1 MVKKKIG
8 LVLFGLLSL
17 NLFLAACGSTSG
29 PEFVAFSAPDFS
41 LSDLQGNTVRLSQYR
56 GKPVVINFW
65 ATWCAPCKEEL
76 PLLEKT
82 YQANKNQLQIL
93 GVDIA
98 EENSKVAAKVKE
110 VGLTYTTLLDPYL
123 EVTNQYKVTAYPT
136 SIFVDKDG
144 MVQAIRMGA
153 VTDQTIQTYLDKI
166 LK

>member
-17 NLFLAACGSTSG
+17 NLFLAACGNTG
-29 PEFVAFSAPDFS
+29 PEFVAFPAPDFS
-41 LSDLQGNTVRLSQYR
+41 LSDLQGNTVKLSQFR
-56 GKPVVINFW
+56 GKPVLINFW

-76 PLLEKT
+76 PLLEKI
-82 YQANKNQLQIL
+82 YQANKNQLEIL

-98 EENSKVAAKVKE
+98 EENTKVEAKVKE
-110 VGLTYTTLLDPYL
+110 VGLSYTTLLDPYL
-123 EVTNQYKVTAYPT
+123 QVTNQYKVTAYPT

-144 MVQAIRMGA
+144 MVQAVKLGA
-153 VTDQTIQTYLDKI
+153 ITDQTSQSYLDKI